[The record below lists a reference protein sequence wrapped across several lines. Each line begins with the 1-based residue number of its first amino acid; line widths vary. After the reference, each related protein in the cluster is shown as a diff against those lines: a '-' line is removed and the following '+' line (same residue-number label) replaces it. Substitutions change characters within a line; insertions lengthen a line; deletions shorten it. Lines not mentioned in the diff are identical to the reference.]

1 MKKRKEKL
9 ERALGLVMV
18 SASLLDKEIVKE
30 MQYEDKGDVL
40 YEVVTEIFKL
50 ALNHLKPE

>member
-1 MKKRKEKL
+1 
-9 ERALGLVMV
+9 MV